1 MDVWSQPTDVV
12 GPRTDVVGPPT
23 DVVGPPKAGRGAM
36 DKEAKRFKIITLGCK
51 VNQFESAC
59 LRGVLLHAGWSEVL
73 KEGCAD
79 VNIVNSCIVTQ
90 RASYQTRQAIRKV
103 IKESP
108 SATTAVIGCYAQVF
122 PEELSGIEGV
132 SLVIGN
138 TMKSRV
144 PEILLDAHTHAPPL
158 AKNPS
163 QACCPTTKFSS
174 SQPSWEGELSDSLQS
189 TTLSAEMF
197 SGRTRGFLKIQDG
210 CDSFCSYCIV
220 PFARGHLRS
229 LHPQAAISML
239 RSFADKGYKEVVLT
253 GIHLGKYG
261 TDLQSGMNLH
271 ELLKLIREEGLPLR
285 IRLSSL
291 EPKEIDS
298 DLIDMVASEPWLCR
312 HFHIPLQS
320 GDDLI
325 LRRMNRKYT
334 SREFA
339 ALIDR
344 IKERVPLAAIG
355 VDVMAG
361 FPGEDERAFKNT
373 FDLLTELPVSYLHVF
388 PFSPRK
394 GTTASTLS
402 GRVNEKE
409 TKRRAD
415 SLRGVGAEK
424 RQVFHTS
431 CLGKTFQVLAEGRK
445 SRERGIIRGFSDNYL
460 PVSFPSTQLLR
471 NEFVNVV
478 IKKVEKNEVRGSVI
492 PG

>member
-1 MDVWSQPTDVV
+1 M
-12 GPRTDVVGPPT
+12 
-23 DVVGPPKAGRGAM
+23 
-36 DKEAKRFKIITLGCK
+36 
-51 VNQFESAC
+51 
-59 LRGVLLHAGWSEVL
+59 
-73 KEGCAD
+73 
-79 VNIVNSCIVTQ
+79 NIVNSCIVTQ
-90 RASYQTRQAIRKV
+90 RATYQTRQAIRKV

-132 SLVIGN
+132 SLVVGN

-144 PEILLDAHTHAPPL
+144 PQILLDTHPSGPPL

-174 SQPSWEGELSDSLQS
+174 SQPSPQTSWEGELPDSFQS

-197 SGRTRGFLKIQDG
+197 SGRTRAFLKIQDG

-229 LHPQAAISML
+229 LHPQSAISML

-261 TDLQSGMNLH
+261 ADLQAGTNLH
-271 ELLKLIREEGLPLR
+271 ELLKLIKEEGLPLR

-291 EPKEIDS
+291 EPKEIGS

-325 LRRMNRKYT
+325 LRRMHRKYT

-339 ALIDR
+339 ALIHR
-344 IKERVPLAAIG
+344 IKERVPLAAVG

-361 FPGEDERAFKNT
+361 FPGEDDRAFKNT

-394 GTTASTLS
+394 GTAASTLS

-409 TKRRAD
+409 IKRRAD

-424 RQVFHTS
+424 RQVFYTS
-431 CLGKTFQVLAEGRK
+431 CLGKKFQVLAEGWK

-460 PVSFPSTQLLR
+460 PVTFPSTQLLR

-478 IKKVEKNEVRGSVI
+478 IKKVEKNEVVGDVI
-492 PG
+492 PA

>member
-1 MDVWSQPTDVV
+1 MGTGVWFQPE
-12 GPRTDVVGPPT
+12 
-23 DVVGPPKAGRGAM
+23 AGSGM
-36 DKEAKRFKIITLGCK
+36 METEAKRFKIITLGCK

-59 LRGVLLHAGWSEVL
+59 LRGALLHAGWREVL

-108 SATTAVIGCYAQVF
+108 SATTAVIGCYTQVF

-132 SLVIGN
+132 SFVVGN
-138 TMKSRV
+138 TMKSRL
-144 PEILLDAHTHAPPL
+144 PEMLLDGHPPCPPL
-158 AKNPS
+158 LNIP
-163 QACCPTTKFSS
+163 PFSKGGTGGISHARS
-174 SQPSWEGELSDSLQS
+174 SFHNDTPFEV
-189 TTLSAEMF
+189 LSAEMF

-220 PFARGHLRS
+220 PFARGLLRS
-229 LHPQAAISML
+229 LPPQTAISML

-261 TDLQSGMNLH
+261 TDLQSGTNLH
-271 ELLKLIREEGLPLR
+271 ELLKLIKEEGLPLR

-291 EPKEIDS
+291 EPKEIES

-325 LRRMNRKYT
+325 LKRMNRKYT

-361 FPGEDERAFKNT
+361 FPGEDDRAFKNT
-373 FDLLTELPVSYLHVF
+373 FDLLTDLPVSYLHVF

-409 TKRRAD
+409 IKRRAD

-424 RQVFHTS
+424 RQAFYTS
-431 CLGKTFQVLAEGRK
+431 CLGKEFQVLAEGRK
-445 SRERGIIRGFSDNYL
+445 TRERGITRGFSDNYL
-460 PVSFPSTQLLR
+460 PVSFPSTQMRR

-478 IKKVEKNEVRGSVI
+478 IKKVEKNEVMGAVI

>member
-1 MDVWSQPTDVV
+1 
-12 GPRTDVVGPPT
+12 
-23 DVVGPPKAGRGAM
+23 
-36 DKEAKRFKIITLGCK
+36 
-51 VNQFESAC
+51 
-59 LRGVLLHAGWSEVL
+59 
-73 KEGCAD
+73 
-79 VNIVNSCIVTQ
+79 
-90 RASYQTRQAIRKV
+90 
-103 IKESP
+103 
-108 SATTAVIGCYAQVF
+108 
-122 PEELSGIEGV
+122 
-132 SLVIGN
+132 
-138 TMKSRV
+138 MKSRL
-144 PEILLDAHTHAPPL
+144 PEMLLDGHPPCPPL
-158 AKNPS
+158 LNIP
-163 QACCPTTKFSS
+163 PFSKGGTGGISHARS
-174 SQPSWEGELSDSLQS
+174 SFHNDTPFEV
-189 TTLSAEMF
+189 LSAEMF

-220 PFARGHLRS
+220 PFARGLLRS
-229 LHPQAAISML
+229 LPPQTAISML

-261 TDLQSGMNLH
+261 TDLQSGTNLH
-271 ELLKLIREEGLPLR
+271 ELLKLIKEEGLPLR

-291 EPKEIDS
+291 EPKEIES

-325 LRRMNRKYT
+325 LKRMNRKYT

-361 FPGEDERAFKNT
+361 FPGEDDRAFKNT
-373 FDLLTELPVSYLHVF
+373 FDLLTDLPVSYLHVF

-409 TKRRAD
+409 IKRRAD

-424 RQVFHTS
+424 RQAFYTS
-431 CLGKTFQVLAEGRK
+431 CLGKEFQVLAEGRK
-445 SRERGIIRGFSDNYL
+445 TRERGITRGFSDNYL
-460 PVSFPSTQLLR
+460 PVSFPSTQMRR

-478 IKKVEKNEVRGSVI
+478 IKKVEKNEVMGAVI